1 MGKYFFFTTSSNH
14 GKVADVILKYSSY
27 NKKEFDTTPK
37 NSFITDLMEEDFS
50 IFDQVKTNGHAK
62 APEGHGIG
70 ITPNKDFIKKFE
82 I

>member
-1 MGKYFFFTTSSNH
+1 M
-14 GKVADVILKYSSY
+14 L
-27 NKKEFDTTPK
+27 EFDTTPK

-70 ITPNKDFIKKFE
+70 ITPNKDFMKRFE